1 MNRRTLTTL
10 IGALTVAWSSA
21 NALAQVS
28 TAFTYQGELTAGGAV
43 INDTADLRF
52 SLWTTE
58 SDGTQI
64 GSTIELLAQPVTLG
78 RVRAELDFGAA
89 PFTANQDRWIQIEVR
104 SPAGPGQY
112 QTLAP
117 RQKLAATPFALF
129 ALNGN
134 PGPAGP
140 QGPIGPT
147 GATGAQGPIGPTGA
161 TGAQGPIGNTGPAGP
176 IGPTGPQGPQGPT
189 GPAGA
194 SPFTLSGSNAYYNGN
209 VGIWTSAP
217 RSSLHVLGT
226 SMQFEPVN
234 YLPSYTSSGSTRV
247 YIGSDANAA
256 SVASLFFRRGG
267 SIRYGLENT
276 PSGLHFLSATGTVP
290 SEVYTTRMTLTPTGN
305 VGIGITAPAYLLD
318 VAGTGAVN
326 TLVIKGG
333 SDLVEG
339 FDSQTTEIEPGTLMV
354 IDPAHPGQ
362 LMPSSTAY
370 DSKVA
375 GIVSGAGGVNAGIR
389 MGQEGVMDG
398 KHPIAMT
405 GRVFVKCTAAGGKIK
420 PGDLLTTSD
429 LPGHAMK
436 VSDRDRAGGA
446 TVGKAMSGLEEGTG
460 LVLVLVNLQ

>member
-1 MNRRTLTTL
+1 
-10 IGALTVAWSSA
+10 
-21 NALAQVS
+21 
-28 TAFTYQGELTAGGAV
+28 
-43 INDTADLRF
+43 
-52 SLWTTE
+52 
-58 SDGTQI
+58 
-64 GSTIELLAQPVTLG
+64 LG

-117 RQKLAATPFALF
+117 RQKLTATPFALF

-176 IGPTGPQGPQGPT
+176 AGPIGPTGPQGPT

-194 SPFTLSGSNAYYNGN
+194 SPFSLNGSSAYYN
-209 VGIWTSAP
+209 A
-217 RSSLHVLGT
+217 
-226 SMQFEPVN
+226 
-234 YLPSYTSSGSTRV
+234 
-247 YIGSDANAA
+247 
-256 SVASLFFRRGG
+256 
-267 SIRYGLENT
+267 
-276 PSGLHFLSATGTVP
+276 
-290 SEVYTTRMTLTPTGN
+290 GN
-305 VGIGITAPAYLLD
+305 VGIGTNAPGYKLDVRGDMRLGSASNAEQDIWFECSTGQWQVGTNNQGNGASGNHFYVYENGSFAYRLTVQRGTGRVGIGTAAPAYLLD
-318 VAGTGAVN
+318 VNGTGAVN

-354 IDPAHPGQ
+354 IDPEHPGQ
-362 LMPSSTAY
+362 LMPSTTAY

-405 GRVFVKCTAAGGKIK
+405 GRVYVKCTVAGGKIK

-446 TVGKAMSGLEEGTG
+446 TVGKAMSALDQDTG